1 MRLRP
6 AGEKVVEKIVEK
18 IVYKEKP
25 ASDYDRNVSEH
36 ESIEENF
43 EIIGRVKVEE
53 SEAVY
58 EKLTK
63 EEEPK

>member
-1 MRLRP
+1 M
-6 AGEKVVEKIVEK
+6 EK